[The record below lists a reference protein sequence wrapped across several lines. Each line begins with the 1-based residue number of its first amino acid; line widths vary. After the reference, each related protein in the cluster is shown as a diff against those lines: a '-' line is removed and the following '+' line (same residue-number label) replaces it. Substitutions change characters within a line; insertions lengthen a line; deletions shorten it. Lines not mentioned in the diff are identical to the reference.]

1 MQLAYLP
8 QSVRI
13 EFLKNRKT
21 AALWLSVAG
30 AAFVPTLML
39 IAYLWKNTQNF
50 IPPGLKNTAWDI
62 FFGRA
67 WGIEIVLF
75 LPFYVVLINSLV
87 VNTEHRSNTWKYVF
101 TQPFPK
107 WSVWTGKLIG
117 VQALILFHFALF
129 GVLVLTNGWILSLVD
144 ERYGFGRTTPDLLL
158 FWKMIGKTYL
168 ATLGLSG
175 IHFWLASR
183 LRNII
188 LPIGMALVGM
198 VLSGL
203 ALQANW
209 EYIDWFPYS
218 YTLLSVKDAKAPIP
232 ARHEWIAI
240 GYFIVL
246 NVAGYF
252 DISRR
257 NMG

>member
-21 AALWLSVAG
+21 AAFWLSLAG
-30 AAFVPTLML
+30 AVFVPALML
-39 IAYLWKNTQNF
+39 LVYIWKKTQNF
-50 IPPGLKNTAWDI
+50 PPPGAKINAWEI

-67 WGIEIVLF
+67 WGVEIVLF

-107 WSVWTGKLIG
+107 WSVWVGKLIS
-117 VQALILFHFALF
+117 VQALILFHFLLF
-129 GVLVLTNGWILSLVD
+129 GTLMLTDGWMLSLLD
-144 ERYGFGRTTPDLLL
+144 DRYGFGRNTPDLTL
-158 FWKMIGKTYL
+158 FWKMIGKTYV

-218 YTLLSVKDAKAPIP
+218 YTFLTVKDAKAAFP
-232 ARHEWIAI
+232 ARHEWISM
-240 GYFIVL
+240 GYFAVL
-246 NVAGYF
+246 NLLGYF